1 MKYPLLAFSL
11 LLLVLNGA
19 AQEILRPVQLK
30 SGTLSKTRNLRNDL
44 HLTDSLLKYRFR
56 NKYYTLIQFTKL
68 PDAAERQALAQEGIL
83 LYDYIPDNTFL
94 AEVSDRV
101 SPDQLKKNTIGGV
114 YTLEARSKIA
124 PALAKQLSQS
134 TSPDPDKLIAVSFY
148 GNIDK
153 ANAIAELKQTGARI
167 EETKIQP
174 AHVIFINADAA
185 TVQKIAALPFVAYVS
200 SQQMKPVTLNYRNR
214 GAHGINIIS
223 ATAGRNLQGSNV
235 TLGLGDDGNATAHL
249 DLAARLINRNPAP
262 SATHGTHTMGVMGGG
277 GIINPKYKGMA
288 PKATLV
294 GQYFSDILV
303 NAPYYVADYD
313 MVLTNN
319 SYHSAALGCA
329 GQGDYDVLS
338 SYVDAQ
344 LNSDLTLLH
353 VFASGNDGG
362 YTCSPY
368 PASFATVKSGF
379 QTGKNVLTVGAVD
392 NGTYTIASFSSR
404 GPVDDGRLKPEIVAG
419 GFSIYS
425 TIPTNSYVNAYGTSM
440 SSPAVAGTL
449 GLLYERYRQLN
460 AGANPSAAL
469 IKAVACNGADDL
481 GNAGPDFT
489 FGFGNLN
496 ARNAVEAL
504 ENHTYFNGNVA
515 NGGTQTF
522 NITGVP
528 AGTAQVK
535 VMLYW
540 NDPAAAPY
548 ASTTLVN
555 NLNLTVTAPD
565 LTVHSPL
572 ILDPSAVNVNN
583 VAVEGTDNRNNIE
596 QVVINNPPAGNFTVT
611 VSGASVPQGPQD
623 FVVAYQVIAPA
634 VNLVYP
640 YGEETWVPGEA
651 EIIRWSASDNNTNT
665 FTIEYSLDNGSNWTT
680 ISNSVA
686 ATARLYAW
694 TVPNTPSN
702 TALVR
707 VSRNSTSYTG
717 VSDYTFTILEQPA
730 PTITS
735 ACAGYASLSWG
746 AVTSATSYDIMMYK
760 NGDMNVIASTTGTS
774 YLLGGLNKDST
785 YWLSVRPVMGSTPG
799 RRAIAQSIIPSGGSC
814 ASPTFDNDLSA
825 DLLVAPVTGRK
836 YTSSQL
842 GTIAPQV
849 RIKNIGSTATSG
861 TFNITYQVNGGSPI
875 TDNTTQTIAAG
886 STYTHTFG
894 SAYDFSAPGTYTVKA
909 WVDYGSD
916 PSRTNDT
923 LVTVVKHLQNDP
935 ISLSTPYT
943 EGFESATA
951 KAYSSATLGFD
962 GLDRCDFYAGS
973 SNGRARTFV
982 NSGIARTGNRAIT
995 LDQQNNPSAINA
1007 DSLITTFNLSN
1018 YSATDQLWLSFY
1030 YKNQGIDYSAGNNKV
1045 WIRGSETNAWVPVLT
1060 LPYNTADFGVYRAAT
1075 PVNITETLAN
1085 AVPAQT
1091 VSSSFQIK
1099 FGEHGYRSTNSVIID
1114 GNLDDGYTFDDVT
1127 ITLTTDDATIVQL
1140 INPSTSNVCALS
1152 NAQPVTIQVKNYS
1165 ASALTNV
1172 PVSYQVDNGTVVT
1185 DTIPSMTAGQVLN
1198 YTFAQTANLSAYKQY
1213 SITTWVSYATDSYRT
1228 NDTLTTSFRT
1238 SPLITTYPY
1247 LESFESNDGN
1257 WYTAG
1262 LNSSWQW
1269 GTPAATII
1277 NKAAN
1282 GTKAWVTNLTGNYN
1296 NNELSY
1302 LYSPCFNLSGLTQP
1316 VLSFSHIFRTEDNC
1330 NCDFHWVE
1338 YSTDGTSWTKLGSS
1352 GSGTNWYDNSLYQA
1366 WKISD
1371 TRWHVSSFDLP
1382 ASIIGNT
1389 TVRFRIVMYADP
1401 GVTYEGLGID
1411 DINVFDKAI
1420 IYSGAD
1426 ITSGL
1431 TQPVSGNNWIH
1442 FNSGGNRVV
1451 SINANGQ
1458 NLGSTDVKVYINTG
1472 SVRNDGS
1479 QYYLDRNIVIQ
1490 PTNAPTT
1497 PVSVRYYFLNTETNN
1512 LINAT
1517 GCGSCS
1523 TISDAYAAGVTKYH
1537 GTVSEENGT
1546 LADNLSGIPA
1556 FITPSNV
1563 DVIPYDN
1570 GYYAEFQVSSFSE
1583 FWINSGGAGQ
1593 NQPLPI
1599 VLGMFTATRNNETA
1613 LLQWTTLQETNTGHF
1628 IIERSL
1634 DGVNYETIG
1643 TVTAKGNTTA
1653 ENKYQFTDKQ
1663 MATGINYY
1671 RIKTIDKDAKYV
1683 LSPVRSLNNNDND
1696 FTISMLPNPVTKGV
1710 VYINTSVNCNRIE
1723 LRDATGRLIK
1733 TVNVKGTA
1741 NPLAVQHLSKGMYF
1755 ITVVTD
1761 LGDKVE
1767 KLIIQ

>member
-1 MKYPLLAFSL
+1 MKNPLLAFSL
-11 LLLVLNGA
+11 LLVVLKGSS
-19 AQEILRPVQLK
+19 QEVLRPVQLK
-30 SGTLSKTRNLRNDL
+30 SGTLAKNRNLRNDS
-44 HLTDSLLKYRFR
+44 HLTDSLLKYRFK
-56 NKYYTLIQFTKL
+56 NKYYSLIQFTKL
-68 PDAAERQALAQEGIL
+68 PDAAERQALAREGIL
-83 LYDYIPDNTFL
+83 LYDYLPDNTFL
-94 AEVSDRV
+94 AEINDQLA
-101 SPDQLKKNTIGGV
+101 PGQLKKNTIGGV
-114 YTLEARSKIA
+114 YTLEAKNKIA
-124 PALAKQLSQS
+124 PALTYQLSQS
-134 TSPDPDKLIAVSFY
+134 MPDPDKLIAVSFY

-153 ANAIAELKQTGARI
+153 ATAVAELKQTGAHI

-214 GAHGINIIS
+214 GAHGIDIVS
-223 ATAGRNLQGSNV
+223 ATAGRNLQGTNV
-235 TLGLGDDGNATAHL
+235 TLGHGDNGNASTHL
-249 DLAARLINRNPAP
+249 DIIGRLIDRNPA
-262 SATHGTHTMGVMGGG
+262 AVAAHGTYTMGIMAGA

-288 PKATLV
+288 PKATLID
-294 GQYFSDILV
+294 QYFSDILV
-303 NAPYYVADYD
+303 NAPYYAADYN

-319 SYHSAALGCA
+319 SYHSAALGCP

-338 SYVDAQ
+338 NYVDAQ

-368 PASFATVKSGF
+368 PAQFATVKSGF

-392 NGTYTIASFSSR
+392 NGTYTIANFSSC

-419 GFSIYS
+419 GYNISS
-425 TIPTNSYVNAYGTSM
+425 TTLSNGYLTSSGTSA
-440 SSPAVAGTL
+440 SAPAVTGTL

-460 AGANPSAAL
+460 SGSNPSAAL
-469 IKAVACNGADDL
+469 IKAVACNTADDL
-481 GNAGPDFT
+481 GNAGPDFM

-504 ENHTYFNGNVA
+504 ENHAYFNGTVA

-522 NITGVP
+522 SITGVP

-540 NDPAAAPY
+540 NDPAAVPY

-572 ILDPSAVNVNN
+572 ILDPSSANVNN

-623 FVVAYQVIAPA
+623 FVVVYQVIAPA
-634 VNLVYP
+634 VNVVYP
-640 YGEETWVPGEA
+640 FGEETWVPGET

-665 FTIEYSLDNGSNWTT
+665 FTIEYSLDNGSSWTT

-686 ATARLYAW
+686 ATARLYVW

-707 VSRNSTSYTG
+707 VSRNSTGYTD
-717 VSDYTFTILEQPA
+717 VSDYTFTILQQPA

-735 ACAGYASLSWG
+735 ACAGYASLSWS
-746 AVTSATSYDIMMYK
+746 AIPSATSYDIMQYR
-760 NGDMNVIASTTGTS
+760 NGDMNVVASTTGTT

-785 YWLSVRPVMGSTPG
+785 YWLSVRPVMGSTAG
-799 RRAIAQSIIPSGGSC
+799 RRAIAQSIMPAGGSC
-814 ASPTFDNDLSA
+814 ASPTFDNDLTP

-836 YTSSQL
+836 YTLSQL
-842 GTIAPQV
+842 GITAPQV

-861 TFNITYQVNGGSPI
+861 TFNITYQVNGGSPV
-875 TDNTTQTIAAG
+875 TESTTQTIAAN
-886 STYTHTFG
+886 STYTYTFV
-894 SAYDFSAPGTYTVKA
+894 STYDFSTAGTYTVKA
-909 WVDYGSD
+909 WVDYSSD
-916 PSRTNDT
+916 PSHTNDT
-923 LVTVVKHLQNDP
+923 LVTIVKHLQNDP
-935 ISLSTPYT
+935 ITLTTPYT
-943 EGFESATA
+943 EGFEGATA
-951 KAYSSATLGFD
+951 KAYSSVSLGFD
-962 GLDRCDFYAGS
+962 GLDRCDFYASS

-982 NSGIARTGNRAIT
+982 NTGIARTGNRAIT
-995 LDQQNNPSAINA
+995 LDQQNNPVSINA

-1018 YSATDQLWLSFY
+1018 YSATDQLWLTFY
-1030 YKNQGIDYSAGNNKV
+1030 FRNQGIEYSAGNNKV
-1045 WIRGSETNAWVPVLT
+1045 WIRGSETGAWIPVYT
-1060 LPYNTADFGVYRAAT
+1060 LPYNTSDFGVYRAAS
-1075 PVNITETLAN
+1075 PINITDILAN

-1091 VSSSFQIK
+1091 VSSSFQVK
-1099 FGEHGYRSTNSVIID
+1099 FGEHGYQSTNSVVID
-1114 GNLDDGYTFDDVT
+1114 GSVDDGFTFDDVT

-1140 INPSTSNVCALS
+1140 VAPATTNVCALS
-1152 NAQPVTIQVKNYS
+1152 STEPVTIQVKNYS
-1165 ASALTNV
+1165 ASTLTNV
-1172 PVSYQVDNGTVVT
+1172 PVSYQVDNNTVVT
-1185 DTIPSMTAGQVLN
+1185 ETIPSLTAGQVLN
-1198 YTFAQTANLSAYKQY
+1198 YTFVQTADLSAYKQY
-1213 SITTWVSYATDSYRT
+1213 SLTAWVSYATDSYHS
-1228 NDTLTTSFRT
+1228 NDTLSTSFRT
-1238 SPLITTYPY
+1238 SPLITSYPY

-1257 WYTAG
+1257 WYTGG

-1269 GTPAATII
+1269 GTPAAAII

-1302 LYSPCFNLSGLTQP
+1302 LYSPCFNLSTLTQP

-1338 YSTDGTSWTKLGSS
+1338 YSTDGTNWIKLGSS
-1352 GSGTNWYDNSLYQA
+1352 SGGTNWYDNSLYQA

-1371 TRWHVSSFDLP
+1371 TRWHVSSFDIP
-1382 ASIIGNT
+1382 AFIIGST
-1389 TVRFRIVMYADP
+1389 SVRFRIVMYGDP
-1401 GVTYEGLGID
+1401 GVTYEGVGID
-1411 DINVFDKAI
+1411 DIHVFDKAL

-1431 TQPVSGNNWIH
+1431 TQSVSGNNWIH
-1442 FNSGGNRVV
+1442 FNSGSNRVV
-1451 SINANGQ
+1451 SINPHGQ

-1472 SVRNDGS
+1472 AVRNDGY
-1479 QYYLDRNIVIQ
+1479 QYYLDRNIVVQ
-1490 PTNAPTT
+1490 PTNAPTG

-1523 TISDAYAAGVTKYH
+1523 TISDAYAAGITKYH
-1537 GTVSEENGT
+1537 GTLAEENGT
-1546 LADNLSGIPA
+1546 LADNMSSTYS

-1570 GYYAEFQVSSFSE
+1570 GYYAEYQVSSFSE

-1593 NQPLPI
+1593 NKPLPI
-1599 VLGMFTATRNNETA
+1599 VLGIFTATRNNATA
-1613 LLQWTTLQETNTGHF
+1613 VLQWTTLQETNTDHF
-1628 IIERSL
+1628 IIERST
-1634 DGVNYETIG
+1634 DGINYESIG
-1643 TVTAKGNTTA
+1643 TVTAKGNSTT
-1653 ENKYQFTDKQ
+1653 ESKYQFTDKQ

-1671 RIKTIDKDAKYV
+1671 RIKTIDKDAKYL
-1683 LSPVRSLNNNDND
+1683 LSPVRSLNNSDND

-1723 LRDATGRLIK
+1723 LRDATGRLIQ
-1733 TVNVKGTA
+1733 TVIVKGTT
-1741 NPLAVQHLSKGMYF
+1741 NSFSVQHLTKGMYF
-1755 ITVVTD
+1755 VTVVTD
-1761 LGDKVE
+1761 NGDKVE
-1767 KLIIQ
+1767 KLITQ

>member
-1 MKYPLLAFSL
+1 MKNPLLAFSL
-11 LLLVLNGA
+11 LLVVMQGS

-30 SGTLSKTRNLRNDL
+30 SGSLSKTRNLRNDV
-44 HLTDSLLKYRFR
+44 HLTDSLLKCRFK

-68 PDAAERQALAQEGIL
+68 PDAAERQALAGEGIL

-94 AEVSDRV
+94 AEVTDV
-101 SPDQLKKNTIGGV
+101 LKPGLLKKNTIGGV
-114 YTLEARSKIA
+114 FALDAKNKIA
-124 PALAKQLSQS
+124 PGVLKQLSEPVQ
-134 TSPDPDKLIAVSFY
+134 DPDKLIAVSFY

-153 ANAIAELKQTGARI
+153 ATAIAELKQTGAQI
-167 EETKIQP
+167 AETKIQP

-185 TVQKIAALPFVAYVS
+185 SIQKIATLPFVAYVS

-214 GAHGINIIS
+214 GAHGIDIIS

-235 TLGLGDDGNATAHL
+235 TLGLGDDGDASAHI
-249 DLAARLINRNPAP
+249 DISGRLINRNPA
-262 SATHGTHTMGVMGGG
+262 AQALHGTHTMGVMGGA
-277 GIINPKYKGMA
+277 GILNPKYKGMA
-288 PKATLV
+288 PKATLI

-313 MVLTNN
+313 MVITNN

-338 SYVDAQ
+338 NYVDAQ
-344 LNSDLTLLH
+344 LNSDRTLLH
-353 VFASGNDGG
+353 VFASGNDGSS
-362 YTCSPY
+362 TCSPY

-392 NGTYTIASFSSR
+392 NGTYTIANFSSR

-425 TIPTNSYVNAYGTSM
+425 TIPTNAYTNLYGTSM

-449 GLLYERYRQLN
+449 GLLYERYRQLHAN
-460 AGANPSAAL
+460 ANPSAAL
-469 IKAVACNGADDL
+469 IKAVACNSADDL

-504 ENHTYFNGNVA
+504 ENNTYFNSTVNH
-515 NGGTQTF
+515 GGTQNFT
-522 NITGVP
+522 ITGVP
-528 AGTAQVK
+528 AGTAQIK

-555 NLNLTVTAPD
+555 NLNLTVTDPD
-565 LTVHSPL
+565 LTVHAPL
-572 ILDPSAVNVNN
+572 ILDPSAGNVNN

-596 QVVINNPPAGNFTVT
+596 QVVINNPPAGDFTVT
-611 VSGASVPQGPQD
+611 VSGASVPQGPQEY
-623 FVVAYQVIAPA
+623 FVVYQVIAPA
-634 VNLVYP
+634 VNVVYP
-640 YGEETWVPGEA
+640 AGEETWVPGET

-686 ATARLYAW
+686 ATSRLYVW
-694 TVPNTPSN
+694 TVPSSPSN
-702 TALVR
+702 TVLVR
-707 VSRNSTSYTG
+707 VSRNSTAYTD
-717 VSDYTFTILEQPA
+717 VSDYTFTILGQP
-730 PTITS
+730 TLTLTN
-735 ACAGYASLSWG
+735 ACTGYASLSWG
-746 AVTSATSYDIMMYK
+746 AIASATGYDIMMLK
-760 NGDMNVIASTTGTS
+760 GSEMSVIASTTSSS
-774 YLLGGLNKDST
+774 YLLGGLNKDSA
-785 YWLSVRPVMGSTPG
+785 YWLAVRPVMGATPG
-799 RRAIAQSIIPSGGSC
+799 RRSIAQTITPSGGSC
-814 ASPTFDNDLSA
+814 ASPGFDNDLTP
-825 DLLVAPVTGRK
+825 DLLAAPVTGRQ

-842 GTIAPQV
+842 GITAPQV
-849 RIKNIGSTATSG
+849 RIKNIGSIAASG
-861 TFNITYQVNGGSPI
+861 TFNITYQVNGGSPV
-875 TDNTTQTIAAG
+875 TESTTQTIAAN
-886 STYTHTFG
+886 STYTHTFA
-894 SAYDFSAPGTYTVKA
+894 STYDFSIAGTYTIKA
-909 WVDYGSD
+909 WVDFGSD
-916 PSRTNDT
+916 PSQINDT
-923 LVTVVKHLQNDP
+923 LVTVVKHLQNAP
-935 ISLSTPYT
+935 ITLITPYT

-951 KAYSSATLGFD
+951 NAYFNSTLGFD
-962 GLDRCDFYAGS
+962 GLDRCDFFAS
-973 SNGRARTFV
+973 STNGRARTFV
-982 NSGIARTGNRAIT
+982 NTGIARTGNRAVT
-995 LDQQNNPSAINA
+995 LDQQTNLGLLNA

-1018 YSATDQLWLSFY
+1018 YNATDQLWLSFY
-1030 YKNQGIDYSAGNNKV
+1030 FKNQGIDYSAGNNKV
-1045 WIRGSETNAWVPVLT
+1045 WIRGSETGAWIPVYT
-1060 LPYNTADFGVYRAAT
+1060 LSYNTTDFGVYRAAT

-1099 FGEHGYRSTNSVIID
+1099 FGEHGYRSTNSVVVD
-1114 GNLDDGYTFDDVT
+1114 GNIDDGYTFDDVT
-1127 ITLTTDDATIVQL
+1127 ITRTTDDVTMVQL
-1140 INPSTSNVCALS
+1140 VNPTATNVCALS
-1152 NAQPVTIQVKNYS
+1152 SAEQITVRVKNYS
-1165 ASALTNV
+1165 SSALTNV
-1172 PVSYQVDNGTVVT
+1172 PVSYQVDNNPVVT
-1185 DTIPSMTAGQVLN
+1185 EIIPSLSAGQVLD
-1198 YTFAQTANLSAYKQY
+1198 YPFAQKADLSVFKPY
-1213 SITTWVSYATDSYRT
+1213 SITTFVSYATDSYRA

-1238 SPLITTYPY
+1238 SPLIINYPY
-1247 LESFESNDGN
+1247 LESFEGNDGN
-1257 WYTAG
+1257 WYTGG

-1269 GTPAATII
+1269 GTPAAVII

-1282 GTKAWVTNLTGNYN
+1282 GTKAWVTNLTGNHN

-1316 VLSFSHIFRTEDNC
+1316 VLSFSQIFRTEDNC

-1338 YSTDGTSWTKLGSS
+1338 YSTDGTNWIKLGTTS
-1352 GSGTNWYDNSLYQA
+1352 SGTNWYDNALYQA

-1382 ASIIGNT
+1382 VSVIGST
-1389 TVRFRIVMYADP
+1389 SVRFRIVMYADP
-1401 GVTYEGLGID
+1401 GVTYEGVGID
-1411 DINVFDKAI
+1411 DIHVFDKAA
-1420 IYSGAD
+1420 IYSGAN

-1431 TQPVSGNNWIH
+1431 TQSVSGNNWIH

-1451 SINANGQ
+1451 SINPHGQ
-1458 NLGSTDVKVYINTG
+1458 NLGNTDVRVYINTG
-1472 SVRNDGS
+1472 GVRNDGS

-1490 PTNAPTT
+1490 PAIAPTG

-1523 TISDAYAAGVTKYH
+1523 TIADAYAVGVTKY
-1537 GTVSEENGT
+1537 SNAPAEENGS
-1546 LADNLSGIPA
+1546 LADNMTGIHS

-1570 GYYAEFQVSSFSE
+1570 GYYAEYQVSSFSE

-1599 VLGMFTATRNNETA
+1599 VLSMFTVTKNNGTA
-1613 LLQWTTLQETNTGHF
+1613 LLQWTTLQETNTDKY
-1628 IIERSL
+1628 IVERSA
-1634 DGVNYETIG
+1634 DGINYEMIG
-1643 TVTAKGNTTA
+1643 TVAANGNTTTA
-1653 ENKYQFTDKQ
+1653 SKYQFTDKQ

-1671 RIKTIDKDAKYV
+1671 RIKTMDKDAKFT
-1683 LSPVRSLNNNDND
+1683 LSPVRSISNVDND
-1696 FTISMLPNPVTKGV
+1696 FTISLLPNPVTKGV

-1723 LRDATGRLIK
+1723 LRDATGRLIR
-1733 TVNVKGTA
+1733 TVNVKGTQNA
-1741 NPLAVQHLSKGMYF
+1741 LPVEQLTKGMYF
-1755 ITVVTD
+1755 VTVITDSGSKV
-1761 LGDKVE
+1761 DKLFVE
-1767 KLIIQ
+1767 